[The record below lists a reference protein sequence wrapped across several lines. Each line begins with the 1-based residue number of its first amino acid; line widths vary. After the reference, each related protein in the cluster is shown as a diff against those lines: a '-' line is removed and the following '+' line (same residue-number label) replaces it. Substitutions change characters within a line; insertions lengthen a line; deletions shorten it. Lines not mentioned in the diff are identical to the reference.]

1 MITLYPLL
9 ALLFSFTG
17 IIFGLI
23 LSLIAPEEIVPG
35 KRYLLFLKYI
45 LFFAIFVVGN
55 YSFLL
60 IGDYYF
66 GLIFSII
73 IPVLFILTYVKL
85 PFIEYGNYVVFSI
98 MFLVEVNFEL
108 SLILASLIFLYG
120 FPTGTLLRK
129 IYAP

>member
-108 SLILASLIFLYG
+108 SLILASLVFLYG

-129 IYAP
+129 IYTP

>member
-108 SLILASLIFLYG
+108 SLILASLVFLYG

-129 IYAP
+129 IYIP